1 MIAAETWRMANERRA
16 HDLTGLLIK
25 WREGD
30 KAALDALMPHVYEEL
45 RRAARAKLRDERGG
59 HTLQTT
65 ALVHEV
71 YMRLVD
77 IDRLTF
83 ESRAHFFAMAA
94 RMMRQILVDHA
105 RRKDADKR
113 GGGATMVSLAE
124 AVPVVSSNAIDVLVL
139 DSALDDLAALEERLC
154 HVVELRFFAG
164 LTVEETAAAL
174 DVSRATIERDWVV
187 AKAWLHDRL
196 S

>member
-1 MIAAETWRMANERRA
+1 
-16 HDLTGLLIK
+16 
-25 WREGD
+25 
-30 KAALDALMPHVYEEL
+30 
-45 RRAARAKLRDERGG
+45 
-59 HTLQTT
+59 
-65 ALVHEV
+65 
-71 YMRLVD
+71 MRLVD

-113 GGGATMVSLAE
+113 GGGATMVSLDE
-124 AVPVVSSNAIDVLVL
+124 AIPVASSNVIDVLTL
-139 DSALDDLAALEERLC
+139 DSALDDLAVLEARLC
-154 HVVELRFFAG
+154 HIVELRFFAG

-174 DVSRATIERDWVV
+174 EVSRATIERDWVV